1 MAADLDHP
9 LILATIESA
18 DGKTSQLPIDG
29 WHRIAKA
36 LQLGRK
42 VLPCY
47 VLSSKETNKVRTPK
61 GRRIRLGA
69 RHATVKA

>member
-1 MAADLDHP
+1 MSADLDHP

-18 DGKTSQLPIDG
+18 DSEASQLPIDG

-47 VLSSKETNKVRTPK
+47 ILSVKETNKIRTPK
-61 GRRIRLGA
+61 GRRIRVRGTLNA
-69 RHATVKA
+69 RS